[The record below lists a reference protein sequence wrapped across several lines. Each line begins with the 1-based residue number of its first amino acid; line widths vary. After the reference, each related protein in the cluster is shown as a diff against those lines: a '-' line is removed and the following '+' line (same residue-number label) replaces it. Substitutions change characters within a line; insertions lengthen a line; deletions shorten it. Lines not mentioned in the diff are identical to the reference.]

1 MKIDR
6 KWWIQAHTLVACF
19 FLPTAVLF
27 LLTGVFLVLDVKTPP
42 KETRFSADF
51 RTVQP
56 NLGEAVSAVQK
67 SLSEKGFPTPTGA
80 ASIKTDSK
88 VWQLSWN
95 GTAQSVNVKCDPTGK
110 ADFTVQ
116 SNTLLRRL
124 EQLHKSKGGV
134 AFKVLSVAWS
144 AGLFIV
150 LATGSLRAL
159 QVKALR
165 NLALITMAVGLIALV
180 VLALIS

>member
-1 MKIDR
+1 MR
-6 KWWIQAHTLVACF
+6 S
-19 FLPTAVLF
+19 P
-27 LLTGVFLVLDVKTPP
+27 
-42 KETRFSADF
+42 
-51 RTVQP
+51 
-56 NLGEAVSAVQK
+56 
-67 SLSEKGFPTPTGA
+67 
-80 ASIKTDSK
+80 
-88 VWQLSWN
+88 
-95 GTAQSVNVKCDPTGK
+95 GK

-150 LATGSLRAL
+150 LATGSLLTL

-180 VLALIS
+180 VLAIIS